1 MHDCQFERN
10 CTVFINCGVR
20 ADISLPRQHSLLH
33 HIPSIILFG
42 SPNGLCSSITESKHI
57 KAVKEPWRRSSR
69 YKALTQMLVIL
80 TRLDKLAA
88 LRTVLRLR
96 GMLSGTALSYTRAV
110 LDACT
115 HFTLYCITL
124 AHLSAECGY
133 PRRLPALAARIDHP
147 QFPFL
152 LRRFLHE
159 ELHSPPEPNLPPT
172 PVDAYPVFDG
182 RIDVHHSAVAHF
194 YAPCDLGGAGGMYLE
209 QIRSNPNWH
218 GYARRDTIL
227 IDVGSPKLGGLI
239 IGRVQHF
246 LSFGFADRVYE
257 CALVK
262 WLVPV
267 GDTPDPDTGMWVVK
281 PERERG
287 ALTMAIINLDAVAGA
302 AHLLPV
308 YGTTALPENFHFSDS
323 LDAFDRY
330 FVNPYADHHMHEF
343 LALD

>member
-1 MHDCQFERN
+1 MTANLNE
-10 CTVFINCGVR
+10 I
-20 ADISLPRQHSLLH
+20 HSLLH

-110 LDACT
+110 LD
-115 HFTLYCITL
+115 
-124 AHLSAECGY
+124 ECGY

-172 PVDAYPVFDG
+172 PVDAYPYSTVESMSITPPSPISM
-182 RIDVHHSAVAHF
+182 RPAISVV
-194 YAPCDLGGAGGMYLE
+194 PAGY
-209 QIRSNPNWH
+209 
-218 GYARRDTIL
+218 
-227 IDVGSPKLGGLI
+227 VGSPKLGGLV